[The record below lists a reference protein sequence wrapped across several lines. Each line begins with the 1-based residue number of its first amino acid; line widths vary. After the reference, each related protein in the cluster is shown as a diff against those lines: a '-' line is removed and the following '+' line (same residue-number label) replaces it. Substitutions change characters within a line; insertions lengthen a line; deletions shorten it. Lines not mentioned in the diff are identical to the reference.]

1 MFYHFILP
9 LQDHLSFLRL
19 FQYISFRS
27 IYAALTGLLFVL
39 FIGKPMIGFLQ
50 RLKFKEEI
58 RELGPQSHK
67 VKSGTPTM
75 GGLIIISGILFSIL
89 LWGNFSS
96 IYLLILIGS
105 SILLGALGFA
115 DDYMKAVKKRKDGMP
130 ARIKFIMQISI
141 SLIAVL
147 IIYYFPSNA
156 DHVTD
161 LYIPFIADPVVD
173 LSIIWIFFAVIVITG
188 TSNAVNLTDGLDGL
202 AVGSVLAVTI
212 TLGIMSYVTG
222 HVKIAD
228 YLGIPYIPDA
238 AEITVFLAAMAG
250 SCLGFLWYNS
260 NPASVFMGDTGSL
273 TLGGIIGIIAVMLKK
288 EIFLF
293 FVGGIFV
300 IEVLSVILQVGSFKL
315 RGKRIFK
322 MSPIHHHFELSGW
335 PEQKVVVRMWIIGI
349 ILSVIGLSTLKIL

>member
-9 LQDHLSFLRL
+9 LQEHLSFLRL

-27 IYAALTGLLFVL
+27 IYAALTALLFVL
-39 FIGKPMIGFLQ
+39 FFGKPMITFLQ
-50 RLKFKEEI
+50 NLKFKEEI

-75 GGLIIISGILFSIL
+75 GGLIIISAILVSIA
-89 LWGNFSS
+89 LWGNFTS
-96 IYLLILIGS
+96 IYLLVLIAAT
-105 SILLGALGFA
+105 IMLGALGFM
-115 DDYMKAVKKRKDGMP
+115 DDYIKAVKKVKDGMS
-130 ARIKFIMQISI
+130 ARMKFILQISI
-141 SLIAVL
+141 SLFAAIVVFL
-147 IIYYFPSNA
+147 FPSNA
-156 DHVTD
+156 EHVTD
-161 LYIPFIADPVVD
+161 LYVPFMNEPILE
-173 LSIIWIFFAVIVITG
+173 LSVFWIILAVLVITG

-202 AVGSVLAVTI
+202 AVGSVLIVTV

-222 HVKIAD
+222 HVKIAE

-238 AEITVFLAAMAG
+238 AEITVFLAAMTGA
-250 SCLGFLWYNS
+250 CLGFLWYNS
-260 NPASVFMGDTGSL
+260 NPAAVFMGDTGSL
-273 TLGGIIGIIAVMLKK
+273 TLGGIIGIVAVMLKK

-335 PEQKVVVRMWIIGI
+335 PEQKVVVRMWIIGM